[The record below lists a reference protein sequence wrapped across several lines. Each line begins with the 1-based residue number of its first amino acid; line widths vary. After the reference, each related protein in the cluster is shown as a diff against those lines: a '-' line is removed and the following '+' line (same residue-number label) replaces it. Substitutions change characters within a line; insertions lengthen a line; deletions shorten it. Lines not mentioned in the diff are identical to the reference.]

1 MNSEIVE
8 RLARIETKLDAALT
22 VQADHETRMRATE
35 KKQWYH
41 SGALALA
48 AAYFSKFGIALPH

>member
-1 MNSEIVE
+1 MNSEIVD
-8 RLARIETKLDAALT
+8 RLARIETKLDAALAT
-22 VQADHETRMRATE
+22 QADHETRMRVTE

-48 AAYFSKFGIALPH
+48 AVYFQKFGINLPH